1 MERARRMGWWI
12 AVPVGVALGLLLALG
27 LDRAA
32 SPASAQGGSGFTL
45 SVEQMRINQ
54 RIAQQGVKRANTA
67 NARLDAL
74 RPAG

>member
-1 MERARRMGWWI
+1 MGWWI

-45 SVEQMRINQ
+45 SVEQMRITS
-54 RIAQQGVKRANTA
+54 ASPSRASSAPT
-67 NARLDAL
+67 L
-74 RPAG
+74 PTPGSTP